1 MFLKLCDI
9 AACPDNLCA
18 VRLVELLELVTVML
32 FELPLLDRPIQDAC
46 RVGACHKISKSLRT
60 NIVHNEIMKEEAL
73 VQFKLLLPAAL
84 KKRLET
90 HATLNRRSLSQ
101 EIVVALE
108 EKYPAAE
115 PDTTSDPAARMLFWL
130 AKRIRRRNPKPG
142 TPRDKQAALYERIA
156 GDIAERMKDI
166 GE

>member
-1 MFLKLCDI
+1 MSMSSG
-9 AACPDNLCA
+9 
-18 VRLVELLELVTVML
+18 T
-32 FELPLLDRPIQDAC
+32 
-46 RVGACHKISKSLRT
+46 S
-60 NIVHNEIMKEEAL
+60 IVHTGLMKDEAL
-73 VQFKLLLPAAL
+73 LQFKLLLPAAL

-90 HATLNRRSLSQ
+90 HAALNRRSMSQ

-108 EKYPAAE
+108 EKYPAGE
-115 PDTTSDPAARMLFWL
+115 PDATSDPAARLLFWL

-142 TPRDKQAALYERIA
+142 SPRDKQAALYERIA

>member
-1 MFLKLCDI
+1 MSI
-9 AACPDNLCA
+9 
-18 VRLVELLELVTVML
+18 
-32 FELPLLDRPIQDAC
+32 
-46 RVGACHKISKSLRT
+46 SLRT
-60 NIVHNEIMKEEAL
+60 NIVHHGIMKEEAL

-115 PDTTSDPAARMLFWL
+115 PDATSDPAARMLFWL
-130 AKRIRRRNPKPG
+130 AKRIRRRTPKPG
-142 TPRDKQAALYERIA
+142 SARERQAALYESIA
-156 GDIAERMKDI
+156 SDIIARMDAIKDSNQ
-166 GE
+166 

>member
-1 MFLKLCDI
+1 MSI
-9 AACPDNLCA
+9 
-18 VRLVELLELVTVML
+18 
-32 FELPLLDRPIQDAC
+32 
-46 RVGACHKISKSLRT
+46 SLRT
-60 NIVHNEIMKEEAL
+60 IIVHHGIMKEEAL
-73 VQFKLLLPAAL
+73 VQFKLLLRAAL

-115 PDTTSDPAARMLFWL
+115 PDATSDPAARLLLWL